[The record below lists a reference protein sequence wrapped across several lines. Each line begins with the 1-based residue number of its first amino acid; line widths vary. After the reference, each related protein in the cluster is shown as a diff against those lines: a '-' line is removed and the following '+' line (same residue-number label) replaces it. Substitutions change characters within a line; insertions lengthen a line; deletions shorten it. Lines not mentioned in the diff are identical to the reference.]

1 MSTYD
6 ELTNFKIWW
15 EQNRFF
21 NTPKEVPVVCD
32 DAIYGVVL
40 YRQAPYQVQ
49 LFIMPPNSFIEDHVH
64 PNVDSYEVFIG
75 GDIAFRCDGEEYVQ
89 DVLGASIR
97 VLPDSWHGGK
107 FGERGGCFLSIQKW
121 LNNVP
126 PTSVGHDWRDA
137 ANNTAGTATLLKD

>member
-1 MSTYD
+1 MTTYD
-6 ELTNFKIWW
+6 DLTAFKIWW
-15 EQNRFF
+15 EQNRFL
-21 NTPKEVPVVCD
+21 NTPKEGPVVCD

-75 GDIAFRCDGEEYVQ
+75 GDIAFRCDGEEFIQ

-121 LNNVP
+121 LNDVP

-137 ANNTAGTATLLKD
+137 ANNTAGTATLIKD